1 MVSRDE
7 GWRAQPELGLGLE
20 LGRVGSKT
28 SRRTPTCQSPN
39 RQRWVRERR
48 GSRRLSGRFRSI
60 LQLARD
66 RVSTWSASAGCSRRE
81 FGLDSRRRAVKHSK
95 GGVSNVTRAKRQ
107 DERDAGRG
115 TATCQLSSPRPFTG
129 ASASTY
135 RSIISCITVSMD
147 IHAALTCAPSTRG
160 GSLLTYNPHY
170 LWPHRVTTSRVPR
183 DIQCRIRNEQS
194 SHPTQSAR
202 RQHTQQ

>member
-147 IHAALTCAPSTRG
+147 MCSLHARRIITHLQSPL
-160 GSLLTYNPHY
+160 SLA
-170 LWPHRVTTSRVPR
+170 TSGHHFS
-183 DIQCRIRNEQS
+183 C
-194 SHPTQSAR
+194 SAR
-202 RQHTQQ
+202 YPMPHPQ